1 MLRVHMAQTSRPYRR
16 GQSVRVVRQSADK
29 AKLAVCGYER
39 HQHFGDD
46 GVVTEVRRTDDGT
59 WYVVR
64 FDAYGHDAVPYR
76 HDELERV

>member
-1 MLRVHMAQTSRPYRR
+1 MAQTSRGFRR

-39 HQHFGDD
+39 HEHFGDD
-46 GVVTEVRRTDDGT
+46 GVVTDVRRADDGT

-64 FDAYGHDAVPYR
+64 FDDYGLDAVPYR
-76 HDELERV
+76 TDELEPV

>member
-1 MLRVHMAQTSRPYRR
+1 MAQTERKLRR
-16 GQSVRVVRQSADK
+16 GQRVQVARQSADK

-46 GVVTEVRRTDDGT
+46 GVVTDVRRTEDSV

-64 FDAYGHDAVPYR
+64 FDEYGHDAVPYR
-76 HDELERV
+76 HDELEPV